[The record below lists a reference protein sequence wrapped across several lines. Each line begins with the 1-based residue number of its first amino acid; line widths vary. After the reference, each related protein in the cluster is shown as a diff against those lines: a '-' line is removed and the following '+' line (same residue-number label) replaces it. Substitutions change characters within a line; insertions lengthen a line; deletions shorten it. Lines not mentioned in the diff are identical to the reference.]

1 MGYRARGRMPKSPI
15 LAFYLDSFKAAA
27 GEGAVLELKLRL
39 LAGKVPTLRK
49 YAHQQNLGNIEDELA
64 THFGDAL
71 SVAEKDM
78 LRLCRQLRN
87 KVLHSD
93 FYAARGKLG
102 ELGIDTQ
109 SGGVKMIPLPVATV
123 EEFAKKIAGARAG
136 TEGTNVADTLSTDE
150 GSVYGWFSK
159 RAPPAI
165 STRRATHS
173 KGQGRSLI
181 GWQVCK
187 RVSLSTKGII
197 LSRVLAGQAVSPFP
211 QDFT

>member
-1 MGYRARGRMPKSPI
+1 MNAATGSNSGGCSFAACGPRQMGYRARGRMPKSPI

-27 GEGAVLELKLRL
+27 GEGAVLGLKLRL

-87 KVLHSD
+87 KVLHSG

-102 ELGIDTQ
+102 GTRHRYAIGRREDD
-109 SGGVKMIPLPVATV
+109 PVAGSDGGGIC
-123 EEFAKKIAGARAG
+123 EEDRRGESRERKAQRMSP
-136 TEGTNVADTLSTDE
+136 TRCPRMR

-159 RAPPAI
+159 RAPPAV
-165 STRRATHS
+165 SDKACDAFKR
-173 KGQGRSLI
+173 GR
-181 GWQVCK
+181 G
-187 RVSLSTKGII
+187 
-197 LSRVLAGQAVSPFP
+197 
-211 QDFT
+211 DH

>member
-1 MGYRARGRMPKSPI
+1 MGYPARRSDARNHRYWRFIWTRSKRP
-15 LAFYLDSFKAAA
+15 LAKARW
-27 GEGAVLELKLRL
+27 LELKLRL

-49 YAHQQNLGNIEDELA
+49 YAHQQNLGNIENELA

-87 KVLHSD
+87 KVLHSN

-123 EEFAKKIAGARAG
+123 EELRRRSPGREPGRKARMSPTRCPRMRA
-136 TEGTNVADTLSTDE
+136 ACTD
-150 GSVYGWFSK
+150 GFSK

-173 KGQGRSLI
+173 KGQG
-181 GWQVCK
+181 
-187 RVSLSTKGII
+187 
-197 LSRVLAGQAVSPFP
+197 
-211 QDFT
+211 DN

>member
-109 SGGVKMIPLPVATV
+109 SGGVKMTPLPVATV

-150 GSVYGWFSK
+150 GSVYGWFFEAGAAGDFDKACDAFK
-159 RAPPAI
+159 RAGAI
-165 STRRATHS
+165 IDR
-173 KGQGRSLI
+173 
-181 GWQVCK
+181 
-187 RVSLSTKGII
+187 
-197 LSRVLAGQAVSPFP
+197 LAGV
-211 QDFT
+211 

>member
-1 MGYRARGRMPKSPI
+1 MPKSPI

-93 FYAARGKLG
+93 FYAARGKVG
-102 ELGIDTQ
+102 ELGIDTN
-109 SGGVKMIPLPVATV
+109 
-123 EEFAKKIAGARAG
+123 RA
-136 TEGTNVADTLSTDE
+136 A
-150 GSVYGWFSK
+150 
-159 RAPPAI
+159 
-165 STRRATHS
+165 
-173 KGQGRSLI
+173 
-181 GWQVCK
+181 
-187 RVSLSTKGII
+187 
-197 LSRVLAGQAVSPFP
+197 
-211 QDFT
+211 